1 MIRRRTPFRIAA
13 AAATVLAAGM
23 LAACSSGGGNSAGG
37 NSKIV
42 ACGDLALSGV
52 YAQIGESDNWGA
64 EAYFK
69 YINAHGGILGHQVKY
84 VNLNN
89 QSNAAQSEL
98 NAKKCIQTYH
108 AQVIIGPESGA
119 DTESALPIA
128 IANKT
133 VLISLSSGWQTN
145 GYPASE
151 LNSFGFPGFYD
162 VFAQDQIASVQNL
175 IVPRHYTRVALL
187 EDNCGSVCLSNQ
199 ATVQGLAAKN
209 GFQLVSTQIDQVGAT
224 DVTPQ
229 VLAMLAAK
237 PQIILLGLVPG
248 TDSITAIKAIRAQDP
263 TIPISECSGCEI
275 PSFVS
280 AAGGPTAMQNIY
292 VLGSM
297 RNWLTQAQAGTSQID
312 KDTAAGLTTYI
323 AGMQAAGPRQ
333 RQRDREQPGRLGRR
347 ARDQLGDH
355 AGRHPGRDQ
364 GHAEAAEP
372 EHQHAWHR
380 LDQDPGQLR
389 ELQRRRRRHGDHQS
403 GRLSQS
409 LQASELRSSRTG
421 AGDTRTRSGQSLFL
435 SGGGQAPGLPAA
447 TASSFLNRSYWE
459 ISLPVATSTR
469 SCVTPST
476 RSRIDRVAASRSR
489 SAAATATFRQPSAV
503 T

>member
-1 MIRRRTPFRIAA
+1 MIRRQVTFKIAA
-13 AAATVLAAGM
+13 ATGAALLAGA
-23 LAACSSGGGNSAGG
+23 LAACSGGGGGGNSASS
-37 NSKIV
+37 NTEIV
-42 ACGDLALSGV
+42 ACGDLALAGP

-69 YINAHGGILGHQVKY
+69 HVNATGGILGHK
-84 VNLNN
+84 VNYISLNN

-98 NAKKCIQTYH
+98 IAKKCIQTYH
-108 AQVIIGPESGA
+108 AQFIVGPESGA

-133 VLISLSSGWQTN
+133 ILISLSSGWQTN

-151 LNSFGFPGFYD
+151 LNSYGFPGFYD
-162 VFAQDQIASVQNL
+162 VFAEDQIASVKNL

-187 EDNCGSVCLSNQ
+187 EDNCGSVCLANQ
-199 ATVQGLAAKN
+199 ATVQDLAKKN

-237 PQIILLGLVPG
+237 PQIILFGLVPG

-297 RNWLTQAQAGTSQID
+297 RNWLTQAQQGSTATD
-312 KDTAAGLTTYI
+312 KATAAGLTEYI
-323 AGMQAAGPRQ
+323 AGMQAAGLGNDNAIENSQEGWDAGLEIDWAIRQ
-333 RQRDREQPGRLGRR
+333 AGNLDETTIMQKLQHLNINTLGIV
-347 ARDQLGDH
+347 
-355 AGRHPGRDQ
+355 
-364 GHAEAAEP
+364 
-372 EHQHAWHR
+372 W
-380 LDQDPGQLR
+380 
-389 ELQRRRRRHGDHQS
+389 
-403 GRLSQS
+403 
-409 LQASELRSSRTG
+409 
-421 AGDTRTRSGQSLFL
+421 
-435 SGGGQAPGLPAA
+435 
-447 TASSFLNRSYWE
+447 NR
-459 ISLPVATSTR
+459 
-469 SCVTPST
+469 TPSNYE
-476 RSRIDRVAASRSR
+476 SYSDVDAAMAIINPDG
-489 SAAATATFRQPSAV
+489 SASLYKPGS
-503 T
+503 